1 LTALADGPLRFDCG
15 RLAASPRTAASGQ
28 ELPCATQKSAYSD
41 HLIGKN
47 QYRVGNLKPNRLRG
61 LQVDHQL
68 ELGWGFVR
76 QLDGLLAAKDAV
88 DVGRC
93 LPININIIAAAW
105 SGATDA
111 TRGLCIPPAVCTQ
124 PGS

>member
-1 LTALADGPLRFDCG
+1 MRDA
-15 RLAASPRTAASGQ
+15 
-28 ELPCATQKSAYSD
+28 KSAYSD

-68 ELGWGFVR
+68 ELGWGLIR
-76 QLDGLLAAKDAV
+76 QLAGLLAAKDAV
-88 DVGRC
+88 DLGRC

-105 SGATDA
+105 SRATDA

>member
-1 LTALADGPLRFDCG
+1 MRDAKKCLL
-15 RLAASPRTAASGQ
+15 
-28 ELPCATQKSAYSD
+28 D

-61 LQVDHQL
+61 LQVDHRL
-68 ELGWGFVR
+68 ELGWGLIR
-76 QLDGLLAAKDAV
+76 QLAGLLAAKDAV

-111 TRGLCIPPAVCTQ
+111 TRGLCIPAAVCTQ

>member
-1 LTALADGPLRFDCG
+1 MAVWGLGMGSECLLRLDNRKSAALA
-15 RLAASPRTAASGQ
+15 
-28 ELPCATQKSAYSD
+28 
-41 HLIGKN
+41 
-47 QYRVGNLKPNRLRG
+47 
-61 LQVDHQL
+61 
-68 ELGWGFVR
+68 
-76 QLDGLLAAKDAV
+76 GLLAAKDAV

-93 LPININIIAAAW
+93 LPININIIAAA